1 MLVTAMARYNA
12 INQMHRAQWGIT
24 SNHMAMSSMLRN
36 LGSQNALAF
45 GSNDYRALAA
55 KETQMMMD
63 LENNKLLY
71 AFYSAW
77 EKELAKQQKEEVA
90 RFFDTK
96 A

>member
-24 SNHMAMSSMLRN
+24 SSHMAMSSMLRN
-36 LGSQNALAF
+36 LNSQNALAF
-45 GSNDYRALAA
+45 GNDDYRALAE
-55 KETQMMMD
+55 KENRMMLD

-71 AFYSAW
+71 MFYSAW

-90 RFFDTK
+90 RFFDTT